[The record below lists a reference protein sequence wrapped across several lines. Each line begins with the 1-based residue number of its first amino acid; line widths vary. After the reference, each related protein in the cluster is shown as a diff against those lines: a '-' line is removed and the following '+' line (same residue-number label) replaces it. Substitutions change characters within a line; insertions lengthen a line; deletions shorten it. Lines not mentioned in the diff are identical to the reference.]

1 MVNERK
7 LSKADLMSLRISG
20 VYPKAFVSGGDGFHI
35 SQGSL
40 APQQLSPSTGAKEDP
55 RGMGA
60 RHAAAV
66 CCDKVVLFSGLR

>member
-1 MVNERK
+1 
-7 LSKADLMSLRISG
+7 MSLRISG
-20 VYPKAFVSGGDGFHI
+20 VYPKASLSGGGGDGFHI

-40 APQQLSPSTGAKEDP
+40 VPQQLSPGTGAKEDP
-55 RGMGA
+55 RGMGT